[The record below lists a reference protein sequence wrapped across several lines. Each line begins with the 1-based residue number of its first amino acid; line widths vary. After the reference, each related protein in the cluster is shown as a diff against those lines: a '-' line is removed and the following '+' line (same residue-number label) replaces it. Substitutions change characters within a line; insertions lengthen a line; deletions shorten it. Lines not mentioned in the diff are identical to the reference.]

1 MHEEPS
7 TLPLRRLLPA
17 AAVLVAGV
25 AIGVSG
31 SRLASAKSAGDNP
44 FDASAR
50 ADLVSQ
56 VGGLTVLTSD
66 AGGDDVLLVLDSR
79 NEELFVYKTTNNN
92 GIQLA
97 QRYSV
102 PQLFI
107 DARARALGAP

>member
-1 MHEEPS
+1 MHDQPS

-17 AAVLVAGV
+17 AVVLAAGV
-25 AIGVSG
+25 AIGVAG

-79 NEELFVYKTTNNN
+79 NEELFVYKTTNND